1 MLSSFYSTTRM
12 RGKFSLKN
20 HTLHG
25 FFVLVLLGILAFI
38 PMQSLGFAL
47 PKITLLSFAAIVGM
61 ILILQQDL
69 SAVQKILV
77 SIPGRLFLLFVFVIF
92 LSPLWSTAPFISIV
106 GNPPRFEGVFAY
118 AVFFALTL
126 TGALCAHYPQI
137 RSGVLRIILLTNI
150 LTIFYGLLQ
159 FLRLDPLFHY
169 WKSDLFLGR
178 SFSFLGQPIFLGQFI
193 LLTLPFVFLAWKK
206 ERKQLWGLLVIL
218 NLCLLLAT
226 ASRAALLGMIV
237 ILIIGI
243 VSFKGLIRHILR
255 TKAIFLTG
263 VTILVIT
270 VGLFSYTHRFS
281 VPTQYMSLGA
291 RGVLWKGSIHMISS
305 RPFGYGLET
314 MGILSDSF
322 FGPELY
328 EYESLTTKIDR
339 AHSKPLDLLLTLGLF
354 GFLSYYGFLIALL
367 IELWRCRKEEY
378 AFVFLLSLIG
388 FSVNLFFSFENIATH
403 ALFWLI
409 IGMAFGSLP
418 SIKEK
423 RSPRSA
429 YLFVILLL
437 LSACMSAATG
447 IQWMRARIIM
457 EQGEQFFDAGR
468 LDDAIRAYD
477 TSIRLFPFDRQSLLQ
492 GAELGLLALASTD
505 DEPTRHA
512 VHQFI
517 DTTLLQAEKVSS
529 VQDGMIPLLYGWHA
543 AKRNDHDAVEIF
555 LARAQKL
562 RPHDIVTHRIAME
575 SYRIL
580 NDTKRMNDAQQK
592 LLDLLPSWWND
603 LENER
608 GRILRK
614 EHPWLLE

>member
-169 WKSDLFLGR
+169 WKSDLFL
-178 SFSFLGQPIFLGQFI
+178 
-193 LLTLPFVFLAWKK
+193 
-206 ERKQLWGLLVIL
+206 
-218 NLCLLLAT
+218 AT

-291 RGVLWKGSIHMISS
+291 RGVLLKGSIHMISS

-354 GFLSYYGFLIALL
+354 GFLSYYGFLIALI

-378 AFVFLLSLIG
+378 AFVFFLSLIG

-447 IQWMRARIIM
+447 IQC
-457 EQGEQFFDAGR
+457 
-468 LDDAIRAYD
+468 
-477 TSIRLFPFDRQSLLQ
+477 
-492 GAELGLLALASTD
+492 
-505 DEPTRHA
+505 H
-512 VHQFI
+512 
-517 DTTLLQAEKVSS
+517 
-529 VQDGMIPLLYGWHA
+529 
-543 AKRNDHDAVEIF
+543 
-555 LARAQKL
+555 
-562 RPHDIVTHRIAME
+562 
-575 SYRIL
+575 
-580 NDTKRMNDAQQK
+580 
-592 LLDLLPSWWND
+592 
-603 LENER
+603 
-608 GRILRK
+608 
-614 EHPWLLE
+614 